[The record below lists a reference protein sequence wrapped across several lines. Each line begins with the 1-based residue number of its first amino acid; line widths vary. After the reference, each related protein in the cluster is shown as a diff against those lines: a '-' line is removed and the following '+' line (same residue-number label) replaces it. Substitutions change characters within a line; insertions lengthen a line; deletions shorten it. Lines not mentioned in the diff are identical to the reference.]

1 MDAIITGE
9 GDDIV
14 GLSVIDNNNVEHLIE
29 MAYSGEITAHQQ
41 DGYPDKSDERT
52 VDENESVAEARLFA
66 QYTVYRERGYP
77 TLPPHRNPD
86 RIAATLV
93 AIAQLSEAEF
103 KALFG
108 DYYRQHAHH
117 QQPAIEPPIEPPADV
132 NMDAG
137 DMLRYELDVYLG
149 VDQSLADQLQELVD
163 AGVDRAAAKTLDSL
177 AEPVDVTF
185 DPDDEFGVEIEAV
198 SDIRIAFQ
206 TGPGDEQVRAVDS
219 PLDRQPDTVIEL
231 VPLPSG
237 SLELFRRLLIH
248 HLGCQIRD
256 CYIEMGQEPPEPFR
270 LLGHGFYDSAQRYR
284 LLDRYDEYFDFDAD
298 IHGYRTIDLGQ
309 GAEF

>member
-9 GDDIV
+9 SERI
-14 GLSVIDNNNVEHLIE
+14 GLSVIDNNEIEHLIE
-29 MAYSGEITAHQQ
+29 MDQNGEIKYHEQ
-41 DGYPDKSDERT
+41 DGYPDRSDERT

-66 QYTVYRERGYP
+66 QYTVYRERGYS
-77 TLPPHRNPD
+77 TLPSHRNPD

-93 AIAQLSEAEF
+93 AIAQLSDAEF
-103 KALFG
+103 EDLFG

-117 QQPAIEPPIEPPADV
+117 QQPAIEPPVEPPADV

-137 DMLRYELDVYLG
+137 DMLRYELDVFLG
-149 VDQSLADQLQELVD
+149 VDQSLADQLEELVD
-163 AGVDRAAAKTLDSL
+163 AGVDQAAAKTLDSV
-177 AEPVDVTF
+177 AEPVDVAF
-185 DPDDEFGVEIEAV
+185 DLDDELGVEIEAV
-198 SDIRIAFQ
+198 SDVRIAFQ
-206 TGPGDEQVRAVDS
+206 TGPGDEQVRDVDS

-237 SLELFRRLLIH
+237 SLELFRRLLMH

-256 CYIEMGQEPPEPFR
+256 CYIEMGQEPPAPFR

-284 LLDRYDEYFDFDAD
+284 LLDRYEEYFDFDAD
-298 IHGYRTIDLGQ
+298 IPDYRTINLGQ
-309 GAEF
+309 